1 MEELTRREFNQIKG
15 TIANRLD
22 ILIEKY
28 GRKTIEDIKRILNS
42 NRKRAFG
49 NLINRIR
56 WERLDSRFVII
67 MEQYADF
74 VDRGTKTYQAKPTP
88 FLGVKYDG
96 SGKVRY
102 TPMSERSFF
111 SFLPSK
117 PTQLDPMSG
126 KLRDNIQKWIDKK
139 GIVERKKG
147 FIARSI
153 WRWGIKPT
161 PFTFKITENNKK
173 LQQEIAKTAS
183 LFVKIKMKTK

>member
-1 MEELTRREFNQIKG
+1 MNELTRREFNQIKG
-15 TIANRLD
+15 NISNQLN
-22 ILIEKY
+22 ILIDKY
-28 GRKTIEDIKRILNS
+28 GKKTIEDIKIILNS
-42 NRKRAFG
+42 NNKRAFG

-74 VDRGTKTYQAKPTP
+74 IDRGTKTYQKSATP

-96 SGKVRY
+96 MGKVRY
-102 TPMSERSFF
+102 TPMSQRSFF

-117 PTQLDPMSG
+117 PTQAQKTDFTN
-126 KLRDNIQKWIDKK
+126 NISNWMIKK

-147 FIARSI
+147 AIAHKI